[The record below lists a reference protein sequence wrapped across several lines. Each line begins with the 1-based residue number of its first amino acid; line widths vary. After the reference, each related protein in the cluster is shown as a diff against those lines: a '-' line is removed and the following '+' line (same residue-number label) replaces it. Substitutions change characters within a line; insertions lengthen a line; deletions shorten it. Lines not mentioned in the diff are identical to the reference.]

1 MKYLS
6 VEDIISSPTS
16 TADTITVNVTA
27 ETVVVNTTAETVAV
41 NTTSG
46 KMCFPMLRRQYCNI
60 LQLIR

>member
-46 KMCFPMLRRQYCNI
+46 KMCFPMLRR
-60 LQLIR
+60 